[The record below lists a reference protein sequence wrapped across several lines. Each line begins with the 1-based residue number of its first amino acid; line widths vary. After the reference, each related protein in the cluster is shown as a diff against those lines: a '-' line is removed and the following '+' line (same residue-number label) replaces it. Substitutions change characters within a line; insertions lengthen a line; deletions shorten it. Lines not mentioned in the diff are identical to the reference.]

1 MALDFRTLVALNIT
15 VQIILA
21 LALAGSIYLAKRR
34 SLKNHCTA
42 MRIIVPV
49 QILAIL
55 GIMLPAMSSY
65 VSKPVSGAVSVF
77 EILIHHSLGLGVVVL
92 WVYINLVFLRYV
104 KPFFRLKST
113 MQMAAAFW
121 ILSLILGVHI
131 YSQLYVANPGGSI
144 IPDPQGNG
152 ANVSLGNVSQ
162 QNISGMDGLPVLLEQ
177 TISVE
182 IKDFAF
188 NPDTITVPAGTTVVW
203 TNRDSAL
210 HTVTS
215 TSGIFDSG
223 VMDQGKSFSYTFQ
236 EPGTYDYSCMIHPH
250 MNAKVIVM
258 PSGRPRPAST
268 GASQVEES
276 RAEESKA
283 EETRPAIGQGQSV
296 LVEIKKHTFDP
307 DSITV
312 PAGTQVVWRNF
323 DSVPHTITS
332 TNGMFDSG
340 VVDQGKN
347 FSHVFHDPGTYDYY
361 CAIHPY
367 MKAKIIVTPSEG
379 YQSDMTEVSKAEA
392 NQPPISLAEP
402 GSEISVV
409 PISTTSPQ
417 PSTRVTV
424 DLLAKNMMF
433 DKDKITFIA
442 GSKVFINFVNL
453 DVGMP
458 HNFAVYTGPE
468 ATRTIFQG
476 RIIIGPSKITYA
488 FDAPVDEGIYFFRC
502 DVHPK
507 VMTGQLYVVSSDL
520 LESSV
525 AETAHQGQPE
535 MDMTG
540 HGTVAA
546 MPNENAQNLSSA
558 APQSVTVDLTAENI
572 AFDKSTITVPAGA
585 RVTVNFNNRDS
596 GVPHNFAV
604 YETKDAEKVI
614 FSGQIVTGPARAE
627 YTFDAPAVP
636 GTYFFRC
643 DIHPTQMNGQFI
655 VN

>member
-21 LALAGSIYLAKRR
+21 LALAGSIFLAKRR
-34 SLKNHCTA
+34 SLKKHCAA

-65 VSKPVSGAVSVF
+65 VNLPAGSAISEYEV
-77 EILIHHSLGLGVVVL
+77 LIHHALGLGVVVI

-104 KPFFRLKST
+104 KPFLRLKPT

-131 YSQLYVANPGGSI
+131 YSQLYTTNSGGSFL
-144 IPDPQGNG
+144 PDPQEN
-152 ANVSLGNVSQ
+152 ATAAVEKVSQ
-162 QNISGMDGLPVLLEQ
+162 QNISGMDSLPVSQDQ

-182 IKDFAF
+182 IKNFIFD
-188 NPDTITVPAGTTVVW
+188 PDAITVPAGTTVIW
-203 TNRDSAL
+203 TNLDSTP

-223 VMDQGKSFSYTFQ
+223 VMDQGENFSYTFQ
-236 EPGTYDYSCMIHPH
+236 DPGTYDYYCLIHPY
-250 MNAKVIVM
+250 MKAKVIVT
-258 PSGRPRPAST
+258 PSGGPRPA
-268 GASQVEES
+268 ASGVGQVEEGRVEES
-276 RAEESKA
+276 QAEERRSA
-283 EETRPAIGQGQSV
+283 VDHGQSV
-296 LVEIKKHTFDP
+296 LVEIKKHTYNP

-312 PAGTQVVWRNF
+312 PVGTHVVWRNF
-323 DSVPHTITS
+323 DSVPHTATS
-332 TNGMFDSG
+332 TTGLFDSG
-340 VVDQGKN
+340 VMEQNEN
-347 FSHVFHDPGTYDYY
+347 FSYAFQDPGTYDYY
-361 CAIHPY
+361 CSIHPY
-367 MKAKIIVTPSEG
+367 MKARVIVTPSEG
-379 YQSDMTEVSKAEA
+379 HQLDMAEA
-392 NQPPISLAEP
+392 SHPEADTQPVSLAEP
-402 GSEISVV
+402 GSEISIV

-424 DLLAKNMMF
+424 DLLAKNMNF
-433 DKDKITFIA
+433 DKDKITVIA

-453 DVGMP
+453 DVGVP

-476 RIIIGPSKITYA
+476 RVVIGPSKITYA

-507 VMTGQLYVVSSDL
+507 VMTGQFYVVSSDV
-520 LESSV
+520 LESSQ
-525 AETAHQGQPE
+525 ARTTIQSQPE

-540 HGTVAA
+540 PDATAT
-546 MPNENAQNLSSA
+546 MPNENAQNRSAA
-558 APQSVTVDLTAENI
+558 APQSVTVDLVAEDI
-572 AFDKSTITVPAGA
+572 AFDKNTITVPAGA

-604 YETKDAEKVI
+604 YETEAAEKVI
-614 FSGQIVTGPARAE
+614 FSGQIVTGLAKIE
-627 YTFDAPAVP
+627 YTFDAPPIP

-643 DIHPTQMNGQFI
+643 DIHPTQMTGQLI
-655 VN
+655 VE